1 MRRNGKSS
9 YCHSERSGRSARR
22 NAESLSVK
30 RFFAS
35 LRMTATLC
43 GIAALIAVI
52 CLTSALSCKRTNTST
67 KAQPAEDRE
76 GAKRLYAQAQELMR
90 QGAYDE
96 AIAACD
102 KAVKL
107 APSRVPPYLLRA
119 EILSQV
125 NRFQEAVRDMR
136 TAHRLAPNEVSVM
149 LQFLR
154 LMPPY
159 TSYREME
166 DVARKAVTRAPDNA
180 EAHYYLGLALVNNP
194 DTKQWRE
201 AERELTKASQLTP
214 WMSLPLMELGKLYVR
229 QRRFGFAETVLEKAW
244 NNLTQKNS
252 PLSASMPPDEMRVQ
266 QRNVAF
272 WLHQVYQRLQDPRA
286 KEMGQTLARLR
297 RRVEEEEQLQT
308 RANAVPPDFGAKLKF
323 AQIALQDGDALTAAR
338 YAREVLRQR
347 PNDAEAQRILRLSTK
362 DTKGHEEQLR

>member
-1 MRRNGKSS
+1 MRGKGKSF
-9 YCHSERSGRSARR
+9 YWRSERSGRAAQR
-22 NAESLSVK
+22 NAASAPLK
-30 RFFAS
+30 RFPTS
-35 LRMTATLC
+35 LRVTANLRWF
-43 GIAALIAVI
+43 AVLIAVI
-52 CLTSALSCKRTNTST
+52 CLTSALSCKRPHTST

-76 GAKRLYAQAQELMR
+76 GAKRLYARAQELMR
-90 QGAYDE
+90 QGSYEE

-102 KAVKL
+102 QAVKL

-125 NRFQEAVRDMR
+125 NRFQEALRDMR
-136 TAHRLAPNEVSVM
+136 TAHRLAPNEVGVM

-166 DVARKAVTRAPDNA
+166 NVVRKAVKRAPDNA

-201 AERELTKASQLTP
+201 AERELTKSSQLAP
-214 WMSLPLMELGKLYVR
+214 WMSLPLTELGKLYVR

-252 PLSASMPPDEMRVQ
+252 PLSASMPPGEMRIQ

-272 WLHQVYQRLQDPRA
+272 WLHQVYQRLRDPRA
-286 KEMGQTLARLR
+286 KEMGQTLVRLR

-308 RANAVPPDFGAKLKF
+308 RASAVPPDFDAKLKL

-347 PNDAEAQRILRLSTK
+347 PNDAQAQRILTLSTK
-362 DTKGHEEQLR
+362 NTMGHEQSLR